1 MKRPKEIMIE
11 IETRCN
17 LDCDFCF
24 NQNNFAHNG
33 RNIENKLTNEY
44 VKKIINA
51 AVDFDVMALR
61 FTGGE
66 PLMREDIWDLAEY
79 ARKKDVK
86 LCLNTNGLLIKDIKT
101 AERIVKYFENV
112 LIPLQYID
120 FSERSLLAQKKL
132 KVINLLR
139 KAGIKIL
146 RVGTVATENLIN
158 NFDDF
163 YKLIKK
169 LPINEWELYRVMPSV
184 ESDNPFSGEMLK
196 KLVEKLLKVKK
207 ESPINCY
214 IANAIPFCAY
224 DPKKIQEV
232 SRGAKAVDG
241 HSRFVIDPRG
251 FAKPM
256 YYINENIGNPLDL
269 DACWNHDFMKKMR
282 SLGFVPHGC
291 RGCMFLEK
299 CKGGCRFSA
308 KIIKGNYGAADPL
321 MNNKNKILK

>member
-66 PLMREDIWDLAEY
+66 PLMREDILDFAENS
-79 ARKKDVK
+79 RKKDVK
-86 LCLNTNGLLIKDIKT
+86 LCLNTYGLL
-101 AERIVKYFENV
+101 
-112 LIPLQYID
+112 
-120 FSERSLLAQKKL
+120 L

-269 DACWNHDFMKKMR
+269 DACWNHDFMK
-282 SLGFVPHGC
+282 
-291 RGCMFLEK
+291 FLLLFF
-299 CKGGCRFSA
+299 G
-308 KIIKGNYGAADPL
+308 
-321 MNNKNKILK
+321 